1 MPTTPAKRPCQCC
14 RKSKPY
20 ASFPTLHPDG
30 ELHPFCR
37 PCLSLKVR
45 HHERKRR
52 REAAELKVCALCDQ
66 RLPLDRFHWIKSS
79 ETHHSYCR
87 GCHSVYMAERYRRRR
102 RSVQAQK

>member
-1 MPTTPAKRPCQCC
+1 MPPILTKRACRNC
-14 RKSKPY
+14 RKPRPL
-20 ASFPTLHPDG
+20 ASFPALHPDG

-45 HHERKRR
+45 QHDRQRR
-52 REAAELKVCALCDQ
+52 RDQTEAKVCALCAQ

-102 RSVQAQK
+102 RGSALTQ